1 LYGNILKTG
10 LLNLLLQEMEYFVVK
25 RLITVILKLS
35 VKRKF

>member
-25 RLITVILKLS
+25 RLITVILKDS
-35 VKRKF
+35 VTKKI